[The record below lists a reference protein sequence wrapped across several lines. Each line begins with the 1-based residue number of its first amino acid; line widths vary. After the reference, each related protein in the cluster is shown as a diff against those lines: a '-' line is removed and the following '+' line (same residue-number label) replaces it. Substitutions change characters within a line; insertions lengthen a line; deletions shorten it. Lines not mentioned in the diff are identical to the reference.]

1 MTFKEFDAYNRQFEQ
16 NSNHSIPPLNYIIVR
31 LDGRGFSK
39 LTKETC
45 SFNRPF
51 DERFSDLMVETTE
64 YLVNNSGF
72 NVAYAYTQSDE
83 ISILLNR
90 DDTTFDRRPKKI
102 LTTFASMASV
112 YFSMNLDK
120 QLQIEDIY
128 ATFDATLDIRPTI
141 DSVFDYFVWRQE
153 DSARNCLNNYAY
165 WTLRDRDKMSA
176 RKAGSTIENKGND
189 FKNELLFNHGINF
202 DKVPAWQ
209 KRGTALYKVET
220 TRTGVNHITG
230 EKTTVKRKVIKID
243 YDLPLKDDYKNYIK
257 AIID

>member
-16 NSNHSIPPLNYIIVR
+16 NSNHSIPPLNYIIIR

-176 RKAGSTIENKGND
+176 RKAGSTIENKDND
-189 FKNELLFNHGINF
+189 FKKELLSNHNIDF
-202 DKVPAWQ
+202 DRVPAWQ
-209 KRGTALYKVET
+209 KYGTALYKVET
-220 TRTGVNHITG
+220 NKTGVNPITG
-230 EKTTVKRKVIKID
+230 KKTTVKRKIVKTD
-243 YDLPLKDDYKNYIK
+243 YDLPLKDDYRNYIK
-257 AIID
+257 AVVD